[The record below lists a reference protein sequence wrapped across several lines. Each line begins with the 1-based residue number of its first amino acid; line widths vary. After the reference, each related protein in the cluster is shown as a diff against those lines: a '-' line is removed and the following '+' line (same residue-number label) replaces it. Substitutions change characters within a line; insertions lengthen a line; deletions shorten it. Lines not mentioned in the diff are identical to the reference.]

1 MKPHNQYIEKQLRTL
16 PVEKLWEIIEV
27 LLLLHPDMPD
37 KTVMNYEQVLELCII
52 LKEGDE
58 MFRDLE
64 QIAIL
69 KNGIDSL
76 SKHKT

>member
-1 MKPHNQYIEKQLRTL
+1 MKPHNEYIEKQLRTL
-16 PVEKLWEIIEV
+16 PIEKLWKIIET

-37 KTVMNYEQVLELCII
+37 KTIMNYEQVLELCII

-69 KNGIDSL
+69 RSGIDDI